1 VGGVP
6 DVCISV
12 QFTHSAYQKQR
23 TEDNDL
29 VSDNRKEAMEIEDA
43 NLGIFR
49 LDNTEDGNADGEP
62 RVLDTT
68 ATTSWMI
75 MTRPSACDKGG
86 GATTQSDTCGK
97 TCTKASQKT
106 QEITWKVVEG
116 SQTWIEQ
123 WLSLRK
129 ERAGAAERTGLRLN

>member
-1 VGGVP
+1 M
-6 DVCISV
+6 CISV

-23 TEDNDL
+23 TKDNDL

-86 GATTQSDTCGK
+86 GATTQSDTC
-97 TCTKASQKT
+97 
-106 QEITWKVVEG
+106 
-116 SQTWIEQ
+116 
-123 WLSLRK
+123 
-129 ERAGAAERTGLRLN
+129 